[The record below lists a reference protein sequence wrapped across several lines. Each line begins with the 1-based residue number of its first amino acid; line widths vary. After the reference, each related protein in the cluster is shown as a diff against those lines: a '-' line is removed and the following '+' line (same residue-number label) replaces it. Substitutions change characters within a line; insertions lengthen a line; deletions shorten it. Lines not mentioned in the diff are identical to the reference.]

1 MVEEDDGFD
10 LDLATAALRADSGDV
25 QILLKVLSQQLSEAL
40 GDRLAVRRAGGRFRK
55 SESIEGLAIDL
66 GNDQYSASLQGSS
79 LTCSVS
85 HASGGIRIRS
95 EQIDVDEWIGRLLRA
110 LQEEAAHSQATR
122 AALENIVIRGH
133 Q

>member
-25 QILLKVLSQQLSEAL
+25 RILLKVLSQQLSEAL
-40 GDRLAVRRAGGRFRK
+40 GDRLVVRRAGGRFRK
-55 SESIEGLAIDL
+55 SESIEALAIDL
-66 GNDQYSASLQGSS
+66 GSDQFSASLKGSS
-79 LTCSVS
+79 LTCSIS

-95 EQIDVDEWIGRLLRA
+95 EQVEVDEWIGRLLRA
-110 LQEEAAHSQATR
+110 LREEAAHSQATR
-122 AALENIVIRGH
+122 AALESIVIRGH